1 MLFRSVK
8 VYGYNPEKAKELLA
22 EAGYPDG
29 FEISLKTEETSAL
42 KNAATII
49 QSYLAEVGIKVNLS
63 ILSGADANT
72 AEAGW
77 GEGMW
82 LHGSSV
88 YVSVPMQMASMFRQN
103 LTGHVL
109 GINNLLR
116 PDDVEAALATSVM
129 AADEDE
135 AVKSV
140 GEANRLL
147 TDEYCIVY
155 NLAEVATLFAVNDYV
170 KDSGIG
176 EVFYS
181 VADLGNAWLDK

>member
-1 MLFRSVK
+1 
-8 VYGYNPEKAKELLA
+8 
-22 EAGYPDG
+22 
-29 FEISLKTEETSAL
+29 
-42 KNAATII
+42 
-49 QSYLAEVGIKVNLS
+49 
-63 ILSGADANT
+63 
-72 AEAGW
+72 
-77 GEGMW
+77 
-82 LHGSSV
+82 
-88 YVSVPMQMASMFRQN
+88 MFRQN

-155 NLAEVATLFAVNDYV
+155 IWQRLRPSL
-170 KDSGIG
+170 
-176 EVFYS
+176 
-181 VADLGNAWLDK
+181 L